1 MTLRAVDAIS
11 SFTDRTAIVTS
22 IPFEIESNPL
32 GFSKSEKSKEMTID
46 AHSIRIYSVFA

>member
-11 SFTDRTAIVTS
+11 SFTDRIAVVTS

-46 AHSIRIYSVFA
+46 IMSTQ